1 MLLLGAYGSVVIG
14 VVLSLL
20 PWPALLALATLP
32 LGLMITRDLLVSSDD
47 IPAMVP
53 ALGKN
58 VLLVLSTP
66 VLLGIGIL
74 LG

>member
-1 MLLLGAYGSVVIG
+1 
-14 VVLSLL
+14 
-20 PWPALLALATLP
+20 LLALATLP

>member
-1 MLLLGAYGSVVIG
+1 MVIG
-14 VVLSLL
+14 VVLGLL
-20 PWPALLALATLP
+20 PWPALLALTTLP
-32 LGLMITRDLLVSSDD
+32 LGLLITRDLLGSGGD